1 MAGEE
6 TATQRFARYWG
17 QIVDDRRVRGL
28 DYQSLERQQRLFVAE
43 DGSTPADDAHKDM

>member
-6 TATQRFARYWG
+6 TALERFVRDWSV
-17 QIVDDRRVRGL
+17 QDDRRVRGL
-28 DYQSLERQQRLFVAE
+28 DYQSLERQQRLYVAA